1 MKDVWCELN
10 IKNYP
15 IRVMSKENYSCFDC
29 NQSENA
35 FEIIAKVKFN
45 SFLRNRMQV
54 RGFKPATSR

>member
-1 MKDVWCELN
+1 MNGVWCELN

-15 IRVMSKENYSCFDC
+15 IRVMSKENYSCFNY

-35 FEIIAKVKFN
+35 LEIIAKVKFN